1 MKIEMISKEV
11 SKALIIKNFHKNVL
25 GRYPDD
31 LKKIHK
37 GYKGH
42 WLESNLGG
50 EIDADGNADLNGF
63 ECKIASKKVSWGDWG
78 APYRIFCDKS
88 YNLFKKGNI
97 KENMHKFVKNIGVK
111 RNDLKEGIYYSM
123 SGKHMVSYIN
133 DSTSIGLS
141 IEENNSDI
149 SIFYNFHKD
158 LRDPKISEIPKE
170 FQKNNLLIYKWF
182 GTDSNFQIFRE
193 NIIENNLPIEVKLN
207 GKNAS
212 VSLEERIRRKFGV
225 YGLVIGL
232 HDKSRGFYGLK
243 FLKRI
248 TFNDWLFF
256 FKNKDVY
263 YDTALTTA
271 NDRPYNQWRSN
282 KKFMDS
288 LVEDIYIPTKK

>member
-1 MKIEMISKEV
+1 MISKED
-11 SKALIIKNFHKNVL
+11 SKSLIIENFHKNVI
-25 GRYPDD
+25 GGFPND

-50 EIDADGNADLNGF
+50 KIDADGNADLNGF
-63 ECKIASKKVSWGDWG
+63 ECKIDSKKFSWGDWG
-78 APYRIFCDKS
+78 ASYRIFCDKS
-88 YNLFKKGNI
+88 YDIFKTGNI
-97 KENMHKFVKNIGVK
+97 KENMHKFVKKIGVV
-111 RNDLKEGIYYSM
+111 RNHLKHGTYYSL
-123 SGKHMVSYIN
+123 SGKHMVQYLN

-141 IEENNSDI
+141 IEENNTDI
-149 SIFYNFHKD
+149 SVFYNFDKD
-158 LRDPKISEIPKE
+158 QRESKILNIPKE

-182 GTDSNFQIFRE
+182 GTDSNFQIFKESKKVKDRT
-193 NIIENNLPIEVKLN
+193 IKINLK

-232 HDKSRGFYGLK
+232 HDKYKGFYGLK

-248 TFNDWLFF
+248 SFKDWLSFL
-256 FKNKDVY
+256 KNKNVF
-263 YDTALTTA
+263 YDTALTTS
-271 NDRPYNQWRSN
+271 NDRPYNQWRST

-288 LVEDIYIPTKK
+288 LVEDIYIP